1 MYVCYFEHSRW
12 CWSRMCI
19 LDIADIAGHLTFDRG
34 FRLYWGR
41 PFMIFGLFPL
51 DHCELRP
58 MGLDLKNM
66 CNTNKN
72 SHMSSILSICSHWD
86 QFFSTTFLK
95 RPESCCSRR
104 QRIHIIMCLKCKIR
118 LSSPTPPANSHQM
131 GFSLKK

>member
-1 MYVCYFEHSRW
+1 MMHNRFDDLMYVCYFEHSRW
-12 CWSRMCI
+12 CWSWMCI
-19 LDIADIAGHLTFDRG
+19 LDIADIAGQLTFDRG

-72 SHMSSILSICSHWD
+72 GQSFPPNWVGGISFNLVYKSDMCP
-86 QFFSTTFLK
+86 FF
-95 RPESCCSRR
+95 
-104 QRIHIIMCLKCKIR
+104 
-118 LSSPTPPANSHQM
+118 
-131 GFSLKK
+131 